1 MRSEKDTYKEGH
13 LCRLVY
19 KIRKMYIAS
28 IQGKKIEYFHIQ
40 SFFLYSQVK
49 IKKMDGEQN
58 D

>member
-1 MRSEKDTYKEGH
+1 MLYKFA
-13 LCRLVY
+13 
-19 KIRKMYIAS
+19 KMYILP
-28 IQGKKIEYFHIQ
+28 IQDKKIEYFHIQ